1 REDNLRFDYYDA
13 PTQTSASRTTTF
25 NNFYDEQDRTD
36 NTQEEY
42 RNQLIRLL
50 MYDTVL
56 TRIISSSILQSYTN
70 DSVRVLCAIIEKNF
84 HDNQIQCEKTINFV
98 SRWLTLIDDDNE
110 KDSFNSSSNRDIW
123 RLAHI
128 YTLLEY
134 EQNDIFSLYSAC
146 RITENL
152 DRNQSFYNDLFVDEE
167 ITRSKVRE
175 NLFRLMFH
183 HLWTKLC
190 DLCQTN
196 ENPKQWIHSYTLIS
210 KYYPLERVLQRME
223 YAHMKL
229 KIEFMNLVY
238 LILLNE
244 KTPQPIK
251 LIQQLLNNSSLIQDD
266 MENYHI
272 NVYGSSCLQLLTYI
286 IQTIDQYFEKSN
298 SNNSTLMIDIQQW
311 IISTLKG
318 SKRSSHQEIITLL
331 KFLNQP
337 TCHLSLPMKQFL
349 FDELVNISIEN
360 NRQDRMNNHRQFT
373 SFWDHLCLLS
383 LIIECITNENIE
395 NYQIPYH
402 PSIITNENQNY
413 ILIDLYFFHLR
424 RLANDE
430 TIRLNL
436 INKIL
441 LSSLPKINDVQ
452 QITLAQKIFQQLKE
466 YFLLHCTALLLCQID
481 LNNQDQQRLNHI
493 LMTIIN
499 QYLTIPLP
507 ILQLSNYV
515 ELFCSIIITKRSW
528 NFLLNLLKSD
538 RLQRLNSQWAD
549 NLHNLLKSKHTIQ
562 RNKYLQYSHQLQFTL
577 TTDIT
582 SSIFPTLHQPYH
594 ELTQLIDQCVKNN
607 NIEQRWI
614 PLTNWI
620 QSKLY
625 SNPPIVN
632 AIEIKVMLLLNIYYD
647 YYCNAQLKS
656 LDHLLTIIEN
666 ILQPTDEER
675 RVFRILLK
683 PEQNMIG
690 YTRENNHVDKN
701 HLNDLFE
708 IDCQDDDELP
718 IRHILV
724 NLLAMILLGGKE
736 NTLWTF
742 VFEPLKLL
750 ETFGEF

>member
-1 REDNLRFDYYDA
+1 REDNLRFDYYNASA
-13 PTQTSASRTTTF
+13 PRTTTF
-25 NNFYDEQDRTD
+25 NNFYDEQDRAD

-272 NVYGSSCLQLLTYI
+272 NLYGSSCLQLLTYI

-298 SNNSTLMIDIQQW
+298 SNISTLMIDIQQW

-318 SKRSSHQEIITLL
+318 SNHSSHQEIITLL

-360 NRQDRMNNHRQFT
+360 NRQLT
-373 SFWDHLCLLS
+373 SFWDRLCLLS
-383 LIIECITNENIE
+383 VIIECITNENIE

-402 PSIITNENQNY
+402 PSIIKNENQNY

-430 TIRLNL
+430 TIRSDL

-452 QITLAQKIFQQLKE
+452 QIPLAQKIFQQLKE
-466 YFLLHCTALLLCQID
+466 YFILHCTALLLCKID

-493 LMTIIN
+493 LMTVIN
-499 QYLTIPLP
+499 QYLIIPLP

-656 LDHLLTIIEN
+656 LDHLLTVIEN
-666 ILQPTDEER
+666 
-675 RVFRILLK
+675 
-683 PEQNMIG
+683 
-690 YTRENNHVDKN
+690 
-701 HLNDLFE
+701 
-708 IDCQDDDELP
+708 
-718 IRHILV
+718 
-724 NLLAMILLGGKE
+724 
-736 NTLWTF
+736 
-742 VFEPLKLL
+742 
-750 ETFGEF
+750 